1 MGGGKKGQ
9 GSKQHSL
16 TPRITYPSH
25 RSDDPEED
33 DRLKRTLATSVKDL
47 AENSMIVDLVT
58 SDFHRCAENVEV
70 TSLHKIESYETVH
83 QLVSTVEGDAEEF
96 KDVLKC
102 CFPGGSMT
110 GAPKRRSMEIIRR
123 LEQRDRG
130 VYAGCVGFI
139 SYSGDAKLAMTIR
152 TAVFEDGVGK
162 VGAGGAI
169 TGLSE
174 VEEEVR
180 LCEEQSYGALVV
192 ALLTALS
199 LRTSQWREVELKG
212 GRVKRAIELAWSGV
226 EKDRAR
232 GRKRDKVKS
241 LVGAL
246 LSSVVPVRR

>member
-1 MGGGKKGQ
+1 M
-9 GSKQHSL
+9 
-16 TPRITYPSH
+16 
-25 RSDDPEED
+25 
-33 DRLKRTLATSVKDL
+33 
-47 AENSMIVDLVT
+47 
-58 SDFHRCAENVEV
+58 
-70 TSLHKIESYETVH
+70 H

-174 VEEEVR
+174 VEEE
-180 LCEEQSYGALVV
+180 
-192 ALLTALS
+192 
-199 LRTSQWREVELKG
+199 WREVELKG
-212 GRVKRAIELAWSGV
+212 GRVKRAIELAWSGGI
-226 EKDRAR
+226 EKKEKR
-232 GRKRDKVKS
+232 GRKRDKMRS

-246 LSSVVPVRR
+246 LAGVVPVRW